1 MVCHTADGWMVLDQ
15 EYYAKTEDY
24 ALVGESAKLIRWE
37 IDEANNSI
45 VPLLSTSLSYGDV
58 LHLHRSF
65 PVYDFASQGN
75 RLIYADVDDSN
86 PEHEKQVK
94 ELRSTEQEL
103 DRAYEKAIEAEGVL
117 ATHLGEAWKDRI
129 APRSIEETTWDQEH
143 FLLYK
148 KTKAMEIFDDMR
160 QQHAAFDSKLVN
172 YIVGAGHE
180 YCREILDFLSVQDL
194 SPNKRPVMLLID
206 IVDSLQS
213 QVPAA
218 KEGWVLAYDITKQQI
233 IIKPFFSSKDRH
245 PLTSPWIAPVVHD
258 LVSLSIS
265 PILFVYEYTG
275 LGQKTISDEVLNEI
289 NQPLD
294 KDLQP
299 DQQRM
304 AFRMLVH
311 TIAIRWVF
319 RHWEGLIS
327 HWCQTPE
334 ESATK
339 FACAKDAYSRIK
351 KYLALSRFPVVTK
364 TEPAEKEKKT
374 VVCPFEEL
382 EWQLVEMEDYF
393 RAGAVGA
400 KERGEEKIAENV
412 VSLYERLLGMVKKF
426 NEDPRADIGMVGE
439 ATLGLEKLEIGAMKT
454 QG

>member
-1 MVCHTADGWMVLDQ
+1 MVCQTADGWMVLDQ

-45 VPLLSTSLSYGDV
+45 VPLPSKSLSYGDV

-94 ELRSTEQEL
+94 KLRSTEQEL
-103 DRAYEKAIEAEGVL
+103 DCAYEKAIEAEGVL
-117 ATHLGEAWKDRI
+117 ATYLGEAWRDRI
-129 APRSIEETTWDQEH
+129 PPRSIEETAWDQEH
-143 FLLYK
+143 CLLYK
-148 KTKAMEIFDDMR
+148 KAKAMEIFNDMR
-160 QQHAAFDSKLVN
+160 QQHAAFDTKLIN
-172 YIVGAGHE
+172 YIVGAGYE
-180 YCREILDFLSVQDL
+180 YCREIMNFLSVQEL
-194 SPNKRPVMLLID
+194 SPNKRPVMLLVD
-206 IVDSLQS
+206 MVDSMQS
-213 QVPAA
+213 QVSAA

-233 IIKPFFSSKDRH
+233 IIKPFFSNKDRH
-245 PLTSPWIAPVVHD
+245 PLTSPWTAPAAHD
-258 LVSLSIS
+258 FVSLSIS
-265 PILFVYEYTG
+265 PMLFVDAYTG
-275 LGQKTISDEVLNEI
+275 LGQETISDDVMNET

-294 KDLQP
+294 EDLQP
-299 DQQRM
+299 EKQRM

-319 RHWEGLIS
+319 HHWEGLIS

-334 ESATK
+334 ESATR
-339 FACAKDAYSRIK
+339 FAGAKDAYSRIK
-351 KYLALSRFPVVTK
+351 RYLALSRFPLVTK
-364 TEPAEKEKKT
+364 TESAGKQKKT
-374 VVCPFEEL
+374 VICPFEEL

-400 KERGEEKIAENV
+400 KEQGEEKIAENV
-412 VSLYERLLGMVKKF
+412 VSLYERLLVMVKKF
-426 NEDPRADIGMVGE
+426 NDDPRADLGMVGE
-439 ATLGLEKLEIGAMKT
+439 RL
-454 QG
+454 

>member
-1 MVCHTADGWMVLDQ
+1 MVCQTADGWMILDQ

-24 ALVGESAKLIRWE
+24 ALVGGSAKLVRWE

-45 VPLLSTSLSYGDV
+45 VPLPSKSLSYGDV
-58 LHLHRSF
+58 LQLHRSF

-75 RLIYADVDDSN
+75 RLIYADVDDLN

-94 ELRSTEQEL
+94 ELRSKEQEL
-103 DRAYEKAIEAEGVL
+103 DCVYEKATEAEGVL
-117 ATHLGEAWKDRI
+117 ATYLGEAWKDRI
-129 APRSIEETTWDQEH
+129 PPRSIEETPLGQED

-148 KTKAMEIFDDMR
+148 KAKAIEIFNEMR
-160 QQHAAFDSKLVN
+160 QQHAAFDTKLVN
-172 YIVGAGHE
+172 YIAGAGHE
-180 YCREILDFLSVQDL
+180 YRREIMDFLSVQEL

-206 IVDSLQS
+206 IVDSMQS
-213 QVPAA
+213 QISAA

-233 IIKPFFSSKDRH
+233 IIKPFFSNKDRH
-245 PLTSPWIAPVVHD
+245 PLTSSWTAPTVHD
-258 LVSLSIS
+258 FVSTAMS
-265 PILFVYEYTG
+265 PMLFAYEYTG
-275 LGQKTISDEVLNEI
+275 LGQKTISNDVLNETD
-289 NQPLD
+289 QSLD
-294 KDLQP
+294 KDLEP
-299 DQQRM
+299 EQQRM

-311 TIAIRWVF
+311 SVVIKWVF

-334 ESATK
+334 ESANK
-339 FACAKDAYSRIK
+339 LASAKDAYSRIK
-351 KYLALSRFPVVTK
+351 KYLALSRFPIVTK

-393 RAGAVGA
+393 RAGALGA
-400 KERGEEKIAENV
+400 KEKGEEKIAENV

-426 NEDPRADIGMVGE
+426 NDDPRADLGMVGE
-439 ATLGLEKLEIGAMKT
+439 ATLGLEKLEIGPTKT